1 MKNNKVKAFLFLFL
15 ILLFCAAVNA
25 ESIDDTAAYS
35 NPVMVSIESYAD
47 TVTIDNS
54 ALGTFSELNKTIN
67 GAESTN
73 NGNVKEVQL
82 NQSYKYNS
90 SSDSAFQQGINI
102 TSNMTIDGNGN
113 TIDANNESCIFNV
126 LEGITLTI
134 KNIKLINGNTVN
146 AGDHKNGSAIRGLEG
161 SYITV
166 VNSTFENN
174 RADIRGGA
182 IYSTGNVTVINSTF
196 TENYANG
203 TGGAIRTDYGANLTV
218 INSTFVGNSAFN
230 HGGAIS
236 TGVGNLYVINS
247 IFHNNTA
254 TGGNGGALSST
265 NLTVINSTFEN
276 NSASG
281 DGGAIMANNGGHVNV
296 TDSTFNN
303 NSATNGGVISSGT
316 GDVHVNNSTF
326 TNNTAENGGAIHSV
340 SGNMNITDSDFH
352 GNAADNGGA
361 IYGDNGN
368 MTVSNSDFNQNSA
381 KNGGGIYYT
390 QTNSTT
396 DDSSLEVTDS
406 NFVENSGDFGDD
418 IYTSHNTTISG
429 NNYTKDSEANV
440 YANNTI
446 IKGSIVTVLNNGT
459 YYVTPNEK
467 FRLNAT
473 VIVDGTA
480 IVGGYVLTI
489 SNGTHNYTTKYLG
502 HGVYVVEMEFV
513 VNSTFRSQ
521 LYTAYLNDDTT
532 HSGYIVRD
540 AAVIVNRNITI
551 EIDLDEVSLEK
562 NLTGNLTIR
571 DAKGNIANITGE
583 VTLEINGKNY
593 TTNVTEG
600 KGTFDIPND
609 LEPGKYTI
617 TATIPESEN
626 YNSATDSENFTLI
639 DIILDVED
647 LTKYYGNDGK
657 LNITIRDTL
666 GNPLANQT
674 VYITI
679 NGVTYTYVT
688 DENGRIEMAINLIP
702 GVYETTVT
710 YGNITK
716 EVTVT
721 VKTTIISE
729 DLIKYYLNGTHFY
742 ATFYNTDGTLL
753 ANTNVTFSIH
763 GVLYTR
769 QTDENGV
776 ARLNIT
782 LYPGEYILTTEN
794 PVNKENKSFIVTV
807 LTTIIGYDVV
817 KYFKNGTNYYV
828 VCLDL
833 DGNPLVNRNV
843 TFNVHGVFYNRT
855 TDENGIARLNINLNP
870 GEYIITAVNP
880 VNNQTYA
887 NTIKVLSV
895 VVSKNIV
902 MYDSDRKPFKV
913 TILGDHGAP
922 LANANVV
929 FNIHGI
935 FYNETTDENG
945 DIYLNINL
953 IPGKYIVTT
962 MYNGYN
968 VSNTIIILV

>member
-1 MKNNKVKAFLFLFL
+1 MKNNKVKALLFLFL
-15 ILLFCAAVNA
+15 ILLFAAAVNA
-25 ESIDDTAAYS
+25 ESIDDTSVYS
-35 NPVMVSIESYAD
+35 GHEMISIESGAD
-47 TVTIDNS
+47 TATIDNS
-54 ALGTFSELNKTIN
+54 ALGTFAELNKTIN
-67 GAESTN
+67 SGNSA
-73 NGNVKEVQL
+73 NGNVREIKL
-82 NQSYKYNS
+82 NQSYKYN
-90 SSDSAFQQGINI
+90 DSTDKAFQKGINI
-102 TSNMTIDGNGN
+102 TSNLIIDGNGN
-113 TIDANNESCIFNV
+113 TIDADSKSCIFNV
-126 LEGITLTI
+126 LASITLTI

-146 AGDHKNGSAIRGLEG
+146 AGDQNNGSAINGFEG

-166 VNSTFENN
+166 INSTFTNN
-174 RADIRGGA
+174 HANIRGGA
-182 IYSTGNVTVINSTF
+182 IYSAGNVTVINSTF
-196 TENYANG
+196 TENSANG

-218 INSTFVGNSAFN
+218 INSIFIGNSAYN

-236 TGVGNLYVINS
+236 TGVGNLYVIDS
-247 IFHNNTA
+247 VFINNTA
-254 TGGNGGALSST
+254 KTGNGGALSST
-265 NLTVINSTFEN
+265 NLTVVNSTFEN
-276 NSASG
+276 NGASG
-281 DGGAIMANNGGHVNV
+281 NGGAIIVNNGGHVNV
-296 TDSTFNN
+296 TDSTFTN

-316 GDVHVNNSTF
+316 GNVHVDNSTF
-326 TNNTAENGGAIHSV
+326 TNNTADNGGAIHSV
-340 SGNMNITDSDFH
+340 SGNMNITNSDFE
-352 GNAADNGGA
+352 GNTANDGGA

-368 MTVSNSDFNQNSA
+368 MTVSNSNFNQNSA
-381 KNGGGIYYT
+381 TNGGGIYYT
-390 QTNSTT
+390 ETNSTET
-396 DDSSLEVTDS
+396 DSSLEVKDS
-406 NFVENSGDFGDD
+406 NFNENSGKFGDD
-418 IYTSHNTTISG
+418 IYTTHDTTISG
-429 NNYTKDSEANV
+429 NNYTKDSEANI

-489 SNGTHNYTTKYLG
+489 SNGTHNYTTEYKG

-513 VNSTFRSQ
+513 VNSTFKSQ

-532 HSGYIVRD
+532 HSGYIVKD

-551 EIDLDEVSLEK
+551 EIELDQASLEK

-583 VTLEINGKNY
+583 VTLELNGKNY
-593 TTNVTEG
+593 TVNVTEG
-600 KGTFDIPND
+600 KGTFNLPND
-609 LEPGKYTI
+609 LESGKYNI

-626 YNSATDSENFTLI
+626 YNSATNSTNFTLV
-639 DIILDVED
+639 DIILDVDD

-657 LNITIRDTL
+657 LNITILDTL
-666 GNPLANQT
+666 GNPVANQT

-679 NGVTYTYVT
+679 HGVTYTYVT
-688 DENGRIEMAINLIP
+688 DENGRIALPINLIP
-702 GVYETTVT
+702 GVYKATVT
-710 YGNITK
+710 YGNLTK

-721 VKTTIISE
+721 VETTIISE

-742 ATFYNTDGTLL
+742 ATFYNIDGSLL
-753 ANTNVTFSIH
+753 ANTNVTFYIH

-782 LYPGEYILTTEN
+782 LFPGEYILTTEN

-817 KYFKNGTNYYV
+817 KYFENGTNYYV
-828 VCLDL
+828 MCLDL
-833 DGNPLVNRNV
+833 DGSPLANRNV
-843 TFNVHGVFYNRT
+843 TFNVHGVFYQRT
-855 TDENGIARLNINLNP
+855 TDENGIAKLNINLNP

-895 VVSKNIV
+895 VVSENIV

-913 TILGDHGAP
+913 TILDDHGAP
-922 LANANVV
+922 LANANVT

-935 FYNETTDENG
+935 FYHETTDENG
-945 DIYLNINL
+945 EIYLNINL

-968 VSNTIIILV
+968 VSNTIIILL